1 MLLELEEQDIEQIY
15 IDLER
20 FINNE
25 MSAGFSKINFKDYSP
40 IIQELRDKYPTL
52 KFELK
57 SYGIAI
63 DKIND

>member
-1 MLLELEEQDIEQIY
+1 MILELEENDIKQIY
-15 IDLER
+15 IDIDRFLE
-20 FINNE
+20 ND

-57 SYGIAI
+57 CYGIAI
-63 DKIND
+63 DK

>member
-1 MLLELEEQDIEQIY
+1 MILELEENDIKQIY
-15 IDLER
+15 TDIDRFLE
-20 FINNE
+20 ND
-25 MSAGFSKINFKDYSP
+25 MSIGFSKINFKDYSP

-63 DKIND
+63 DKISE

>member
-1 MLLELEEQDIEQIY
+1 MLLELEEKDIEQIY
-15 IDLER
+15 IDLKR
-20 FINNE
+20 FLENDL
-25 MSAGFSKINFKDYSP
+25 SVGFSKINFKDYSP